1 MSATQ
6 CLHLSFAPGWWRG
19 KRWNIRKRNWSWK
32 VTDLCWS
39 CLSECL
45 SIHFGSKE
53 KIRLFHLHHW
63 LCLCPLFCLPQ
74 IIQYQTVRYD
84 TLPLSPV
91 SRNRLSK
98 FPRLFTSVFL
108 QFCPL
113 GELLTT
119 QMDAMLHL
127 LYQSQSTD
135 LFILF
140 LRSTLYFVY
149 NLFSCKAFCKILID
163 WEFFFC
169 CFVSALQIV
178 WVYYELS

>member
-98 FPRLFTSVFL
+98 FPRLFTSVFFAVL
-108 QFCPL
+108 SIRGACN
-113 GELLTT
+113 
-119 QMDAMLHL
+119 H
-127 LYQSQSTD
+127 TD
-135 LFILF
+135 GCNVASVVSKSVNRFI
-140 LRSTLYFVY
+140 YFIFKEY
-149 NLFSCKAFCKILID
+149 LIL
-163 WEFFFC
+163 C
-169 CFVSALQIV
+169 V
-178 WVYYELS
+178 